1 VKKIVFAALLALT
14 ASLFVIAPA
23 SAHAALSWSSPEV
36 SSSVSEAPT
45 QVTLVFDDEI
55 QVIEGTESNIITVTD
70 ENDRHFETGDVT
82 VNGAKVSVELSPL
95 NEGTY
100 TVAYRVVSADGH
112 PVSSEYQFEF
122 SATSRL
128 DCLTCA
134 VMKTSEDDAADV
146 EASTD
151 VAVTSVGIG
160 EETEPTDEA
169 SPVAVED
176 RELMMTTTLAPETAD
191 YSWAI
196 FVATLVL
203 LLGGGAFY
211 VFKLRKPKA

>member
-1 VKKIVFAALLALT
+1 MKKIVFAALLALA
-14 ASLFVIAPA
+14 ASLFVTAPA

-82 VNGAKVSVELSPL
+82 VNGGKVGVELSPL

-112 PVSSEYQFEF
+112 PVSSKYQFEF
-122 SATSRL
+122 TTTPEIQT
-128 DCLTCA
+128 LTGTA
-134 VMKTSEDDAADV
+134 KTSEDDAADD

-151 VAVTSVGIG
+151 VATTSVGSG
-160 EETEPTDEA
+160 EEPTDEA

-191 YSWAI
+191 YSGAI
-196 FVATLVL
+196 FVATLLL

>member
-82 VNGAKVSVELSPL
+82 VNGGKVGVELSPL

-122 SATSRL
+122 TTAPEIQT
-128 DCLTCA
+128 LTGTA
-134 VMKTSEDDAADV
+134 KTSEDDAADD

-151 VAVTSVGIG
+151 VATTSVGSG
-160 EETEPTDEA
+160 EEPTDEA

>member
-1 VKKIVFAALLALT
+1 VKKIVFAALLALA

-55 QVIEGTESNIITVTD
+55 QVIEGTKSNIITVTD

-82 VNGAKVSVELSPL
+82 VNGGKVGVELSPL

-122 SATSRL
+122 STTPEIQT
-128 DCLTCA
+128 LTGTA
-134 VMKTSEDDAADV
+134 KTSEDDAADD

-151 VAVTSVGIG
+151 VATTSVGSG
-160 EETEPTDEA
+160 EEPTDEA

-176 RELMMTTTLAPETAD
+176 RELMMTTSLAPETAD

>member
-1 VKKIVFAALLALT
+1 MKKIVFAALLALA
-14 ASLFVIAPA
+14 ASLFVTAPA

-82 VNGAKVSVELSPL
+82 VNGAKVGVELSPL

-112 PVSSEYQFEF
+112 PVSSKYQFEF
-122 SATSRL
+122 STTPEIQT
-128 DCLTCA
+128 LTGTA
-134 VMKTSEDDAADV
+134 KTSEDDAADD

-151 VAVTSVGIG
+151 VATTSVGSG
-160 EETEPTDEA
+160 EEPTDEA

-191 YSWAI
+191 YSGAI
-196 FVATLVL
+196 FVATLL

>member
-1 VKKIVFAALLALT
+1 MKKIVLAALLALT
-14 ASLFVIAPA
+14 ASLFVTAPA

-82 VNGAKVSVELSPL
+82 VNGGKVGVELSPL

-122 SATSRL
+122 TTTPEIQT
-128 DCLTCA
+128 LTGTA
-134 VMKTSEDDAADV
+134 KTSEDDAADD

-151 VAVTSVGIG
+151 VATTSVGSG

>member
-1 VKKIVFAALLALT
+1 MKKIVFAALLALA
-14 ASLFVIAPA
+14 ASLFVTAPA

-82 VNGAKVSVELSPL
+82 VNGGKVGVELSPL

-122 SATSRL
+122 TTTPEIQT
-128 DCLTCA
+128 LTGTA
-134 VMKTSEDDAADV
+134 KTAEDDAADD

-151 VAVTSVGIG
+151 VATTSVGSG
-160 EETEPTDEA
+160 EEPTDEA

-176 RELMMTTTLAPETAD
+176 RELMMTTSLAPETAD

>member
-1 VKKIVFAALLALT
+1 MKKIVFAALLALA
-14 ASLFVIAPA
+14 ASLFVTAPA
-23 SAHAALSWSSPEV
+23 SAHAALSWSSPAV
-36 SSSVSEAPT
+36 SSSVTEAPT
-45 QVTLVFDDEI
+45 QVTLVFDDDI

-70 ENDRHFETGDVT
+70 ENDRHFETGDVA

-122 SATSRL
+122 TTTPEIQT
-128 DCLTCA
+128 LTGTA
-134 VMKTSEDDAADV
+134 KTSEDDAADD

-151 VAVTSVGIG
+151 VATTSVGSG
-160 EETEPTDEA
+160 EEPTDEA

>member
-1 VKKIVFAALLALT
+1 VKKIVFAALLALA
-14 ASLFVIAPA
+14 ASLFVTAPA

-82 VNGAKVSVELSPL
+82 VNGGKVGVELSPL

-112 PVSSEYQFEF
+112 PVSSEYQFDFTTTPEIQTL
-122 SATSRL
+122 AGT
-128 DCLTCA
+128 A
-134 VMKTSEDDAADV
+134 KTSEDDAADD

-151 VAVTSVGIG
+151 VATTSVGSG
-160 EETEPTDEA
+160 EEPTDEA

>member
-1 VKKIVFAALLALT
+1 VKKIVFAALLALA
-14 ASLFVIAPA
+14 ASLFVTAPA

-36 SSSVSEAPT
+36 SSAVSEAPT

-82 VNGAKVSVELSPL
+82 VNGGKVGVELSPL

-122 SATSRL
+122 TTTPEIQT
-128 DCLTCA
+128 LTGTA
-134 VMKTSEDDAADV
+134 KTSEDDAADD

-151 VAVTSVGIG
+151 VATNSVGSG
-160 EETEPTDEA
+160 EEPEPTDEA

>member
-1 VKKIVFAALLALT
+1 
-14 ASLFVIAPA
+14 
-23 SAHAALSWSSPEV
+23 
-36 SSSVSEAPT
+36 
-45 QVTLVFDDEI
+45 VTLVFDDEI

-82 VNGAKVSVELSPL
+82 VNGGKVGVELSPL

-122 SATSRL
+122 TTAPEIQT
-128 DCLTCA
+128 LTGTA
-134 VMKTSEDDAADV
+134 KTSEDGAAGD
-146 EASTD
+146 EANTD
-151 VAVTSVGIG
+151 VATSSVGSG
-160 EETEPTDEA
+160 EEPTDEA

-176 RELMMTTTLAPETAD
+176 RKLMMTTSLAPETAD

>member
-1 VKKIVFAALLALT
+1 MKKIVFAALLALA
-14 ASLFVIAPA
+14 ASLFVTAPA
-23 SAHAALSWSSPEV
+23 SAHAALSWSSPAV
-36 SSSVSEAPT
+36 SSSVTEAPT
-45 QVTLVFDDEI
+45 QVTLVFDDDI

-82 VNGAKVSVELSPL
+82 VNGAKVGVELSPL

-122 SATSRL
+122 TTTSPL

-134 VMKTSEDDAADV
+134 IKTAEVDAVDD

-151 VAVTSVGIG
+151 AATTSVGSG

-176 RELMMTTTLAPETAD
+176 RELMMTTSLAPETAD

-196 FVATLVL
+196 FVATLLL

>member
-1 VKKIVFAALLALT
+1 MKKIVFAALLALA
-14 ASLFVIAPA
+14 ASLFVTAPA
-23 SAHAALSWSSPEV
+23 SAHAALSWSSPKV

-45 QVTLVFDDEI
+45 QVTLVFDDDI
-55 QVIEGTESNIITVTD
+55 QVIEGTDSNIIVVTD

-82 VNGAKVSVELSPL
+82 VNGAKVGVELSPL

-122 SATSRL
+122 STTPEIQT
-128 DCLTCA
+128 LTGTA
-134 VMKTSEDDAADV
+134 KTSEDDAADD

-151 VAVTSVGIG
+151 VATTSVGSG
-160 EETEPTDEA
+160 EEPTDEA

-176 RELMMTTTLAPETAD
+176 RELMMTTTIAPGTAD
-191 YSWAI
+191 YSGAI

>member
-1 VKKIVFAALLALT
+1 MKKIAFAALLALT
-14 ASLFVIAPA
+14 ASLFVTATA
-23 SAHAALSWSSPEV
+23 SAHAALTWSSPEV

-70 ENDRHFETGDVT
+70 ENDRHFESGDVN

-122 SATSRL
+122 TTTSRL

-134 VMKTSEDDAADV
+134 IKTAEDDAADD

-151 VAVTSVGIG
+151 VATTSVGAG
-160 EETEPTDEA
+160 EEPTDEA

>member
-1 VKKIVFAALLALT
+1 MKKIAFAALLALT
-14 ASLFVIAPA
+14 ASLFVTAPA
-23 SAHAALSWSSPEV
+23 SAHAALTWSSPEV

-70 ENDRHFETGDVT
+70 ENDRHFESGDVN

-112 PVSSEYQFEF
+112 PVSSEYQFEV
-122 SATSRL
+122 STAPEIQT
-128 DCLTCA
+128 LTGTA
-134 VMKTSEDDAADV
+134 KTSEDDAADD

-151 VAVTSVGIG
+151 VATTSVGSG
-160 EETEPTDEA
+160 EEPTDEA

-176 RELMMTTTLAPETAD
+176 RELMMTTSLAPETAD

-196 FVATLVL
+196 FVVTLVL

>member
-14 ASLFVIAPA
+14 ASLFVTAPA
-23 SAHAALSWSSPEV
+23 SAHAALSWSSPAV
-36 SSSVSEAPT
+36 SSSVTEAPT
-45 QVTLVFDDEI
+45 QVTLVFDDDI

-70 ENDRHFETGDVT
+70 ENDRHFETGDVS
-82 VNGAKVSVELSPL
+82 VNGGKVGVELSPL

-100 TVAYRVVSADGH
+100 TVAYRVVSSDGH
-112 PVSSEYQFEF
+112 PVSSKYQFEF
-122 SATSRL
+122 TTTPEIQT
-128 DCLTCA
+128 LTGTA
-134 VMKTSEDDAADV
+134 KTSEDNAADD

-151 VAVTSVGIG
+151 VAVTSVGSG

-196 FVATLVL
+196 FVVTLVL

>member
-14 ASLFVIAPA
+14 ASLFVTAPA
-23 SAHAALSWSSPEV
+23 SAHAALTWSSPEV

-55 QVIEGTESNIITVTD
+55 QVIEGTDSNIITVTD

-82 VNGAKVSVELSPL
+82 VNGGKVGVELSPL

-122 SATSRL
+122 STTSRL

-134 VMKTSEDDAADV
+134 IKTAEDDAADDQ
-146 EASTD
+146 ASTD
-151 VAVTSVGIG
+151 VATTSVGSG
-160 EETEPTDEA
+160 EEPTDEA

-176 RELMMTTTLAPETAD
+176 RELMMTTSLAPETAD

>member
-1 VKKIVFAALLALT
+1 MKKIVFAALLALA
-14 ASLFVIAPA
+14 ASLFVTVPA
-23 SAHAALSWSSPEV
+23 SAHASLSWSSPEV

-55 QVIEGTESNIITVTD
+55 QVIEGTQSNIITVTD
-70 ENDRHFETGDVT
+70 ENDRHFETGDVI
-82 VNGAKVSVELSPL
+82 VNGGKVGVELSPL

-112 PVSSEYQFEF
+112 PVSSEYQFEY
-122 SATSRL
+122 STTPPL
-128 DCLTCA
+128 DCLTC
-134 VMKTSEDDAADV
+134 VVKTSEEDVTDD

-151 VAVTSVGIG
+151 VAVTSVGEG
-160 EETEPTDEA
+160 EEPAPIEDAGTEN
-169 SPVAVED
+169 VED

-191 YSWAI
+191 YSWAV
-196 FVATLVL
+196 FLGALVL

-211 VFKLRKPKA
+211 LFKLRKPKA

>member
-1 VKKIVFAALLALT
+1 MKKILFAALLALT
-14 ASLFVIAPA
+14 ASLFVTAPA
-23 SAHAALSWSSPEV
+23 SAHAALTWSSPEV

-82 VNGAKVSVELSPL
+82 VNGGKVGVELSPL

-122 SATSRL
+122 STTPEIQT
-128 DCLTCA
+128 LTGTA
-134 VMKTSEDDAADV
+134 KTSEDDAADD

-151 VAVTSVGIG
+151 DATTSVGSG
-160 EETEPTDEA
+160 EEPTDEA

-176 RELMMTTTLAPETAD
+176 RELMMTTSLAPETAD

>member
-1 VKKIVFAALLALT
+1 MKKIVFAALLALA
-14 ASLFVIAPA
+14 ASLFVTAPA

-82 VNGAKVSVELSPL
+82 VNGGKVGVELSPL

-112 PVSSEYQFEF
+112 PVSSKYQFGF
-122 SATSRL
+122 STTPEIQTLAGT
-128 DCLTCA
+128 A
-134 VMKTSEDDAADV
+134 KTSEDDAADD

-151 VAVTSVGIG
+151 VATTSVGSG
-160 EETEPTDEA
+160 EEPTDEA

>member
-1 VKKIVFAALLALT
+1 MKKIVFAALLALT

-55 QVIEGTESNIITVTD
+55 QIIEGTESNIITVTD

-82 VNGAKVSVELSPL
+82 VNGGKVGVELSPL

-122 SATSRL
+122 TTTPEIQT
-128 DCLTCA
+128 LTGTA
-134 VMKTSEDDAADV
+134 KNSEGDAADD

-151 VAVTSVGIG
+151 VATTSVGSG
-160 EETEPTDEA
+160 EEPTDEA

-176 RELMMTTTLAPETAD
+176 RELMMTTSLAPETAD

>member
-14 ASLFVIAPA
+14 ASLFVNAPA

-36 SSSVSEAPT
+36 SSAVSEAPT
-45 QVTLVFDDEI
+45 QVTLVFDDDI

-70 ENDRHFETGDVT
+70 ENDRHFETGDVS
-82 VNGAKVSVELSPL
+82 VNGGKVGVELSPL

-100 TVAYRVVSADGH
+100 TVAYRVVSSDGH
-112 PVSSEYQFEF
+112 PVSSKYQFEF
-122 SATSRL
+122 TTTPEIQT
-128 DCLTCA
+128 LTGTA
-134 VMKTSEDDAADV
+134 KTSEDNAADD

-151 VAVTSVGIG
+151 VAVTSVGSG

-196 FVATLVL
+196 FVVTLVL

>member
-1 VKKIVFAALLALT
+1 MKKIVFAALLALT

-55 QVIEGTESNIITVTD
+55 QVIEGTDSNIITVTD
-70 ENDRHFETGDVT
+70 ENDRHFETGDVN

-134 VMKTSEDDAADV
+134 VMKTSEDDAADD

-151 VAVTSVGIG
+151 VATTSVGSG
-160 EETEPTDEA
+160 EEPTDEA

>member
-55 QVIEGTESNIITVTD
+55 QVIEGTDSNIITVTD
-70 ENDRHFETGDVT
+70 ENDRHFETGDVN

-112 PVSSEYQFEF
+112 PVSSEYQFEV
-122 SATSRL
+122 STTPEIQT
-128 DCLTCA
+128 LTGTA
-134 VMKTSEDDAADV
+134 KTSEDDAADD

-151 VAVTSVGIG
+151 VATTSVGSG
-160 EETEPTDEA
+160 EEPTDEA

-176 RELMMTTTLAPETAD
+176 RELMMTTSLAPETAD

-196 FVATLVL
+196 FVVTLVL

>member
-1 VKKIVFAALLALT
+1 MKKIVFAALLALA

-23 SAHAALSWSSPEV
+23 SAHAALSWSSPAV
-36 SSSVSEAPT
+36 SSSVTEAPT

-82 VNGAKVSVELSPL
+82 VNGGKVGVELSPL

-122 SATSRL
+122 STTPEIQT
-128 DCLTCA
+128 LTGTA
-134 VMKTSEDDAADV
+134 KTSEDDAADD
-146 EASTD
+146 EANTD
-151 VAVTSVGIG
+151 VATTSVGSG
-160 EETEPTDEA
+160 EEPTDEA

-176 RELMMTTTLAPETAD
+176 RELMMTTSLAPETAD

>member
-1 VKKIVFAALLALT
+1 MKKIVFAALLALA
-14 ASLFVIAPA
+14 ASLFVTAPA

-55 QVIEGTESNIITVTD
+55 QVIEGTDSNIIVVTD

-82 VNGAKVSVELSPL
+82 VNGGKVGVELSPL

-122 SATSRL
+122 TTTPEIQT
-128 DCLTCA
+128 LTGTA
-134 VMKTSEDDAADV
+134 KTAEDDAADD

-151 VAVTSVGIG
+151 VATTSVGSG
-160 EETEPTDEA
+160 EEPTDEA

-176 RELMMTTTLAPETAD
+176 RELMMTTSLAPETAD

>member
-1 VKKIVFAALLALT
+1 MKKIVFAALLALA
-14 ASLFVIAPA
+14 ASLFVTAPA

-82 VNGAKVSVELSPL
+82 VNGGKVGVELSPL

-112 PVSSEYQFEF
+112 PVSSKYQFEF
-122 SATSRL
+122 STTPEIQT
-128 DCLTCA
+128 LTGTA
-134 VMKTSEDDAADV
+134 KTSEDDAADD

-151 VAVTSVGIG
+151 VATTSVGSG

-176 RELMMTTTLAPETAD
+176 GELMMTTTIAPGTAD
-191 YSWAI
+191 YSGAI
-196 FVATLVL
+196 FVATLLL

>member
-1 VKKIVFAALLALT
+1 MKKIVFASLLALA
-14 ASLFVIAPA
+14 ASLFVTAPA

-134 VMKTSEDDAADV
+134 VMKTSEDDAADD

-151 VAVTSVGIG
+151 VATTSVGSG
-160 EETEPTDEA
+160 EEPTDEA